1 MLPPLLLS
9 SLSFSLA
16 FLSDSSGSDMCPLG
30 QFPCGN
36 LSVCL
41 PQPQHCNGQQDC
53 PNGADEENCVDNSG
67 WPHLFDAFMKTR
79 VQESKECMLDV
90 YPDVCHCEGW
100 KVNCN
105 GKNLLHVPAV
115 SSNVT
120 ALELNS
126 NRIESLSRDLF
137 IRYRH
142 LERLHL
148 ESNNIEMISKRAFSG
163 LISLRKLFLTQNRI
177 ASLKAGIFSDLS
189 SLEWLILDE
198 NRMSSLRQ
206 KSFEGLKSLFFLSL
220 LNNSVEQ
227 FPKTSICHEMPR
239 LNWLEMEGNRIS
251 SLRASS
257 FRNCSSLTVLAL
269 RRNHIS
275 TIEEGT
281 FEDMQRLI
289 DLDVSMN
296 QIKDLPPSLFQ
307 NLQNLKQLNISNNPL
322 AHIYSN
328 QFDTMV
334 NLQSLSMEEVEIPNI
349 SIRMFRPLTNLT
361 HIYFKRFEFCG
372 YSPNVRSCKP
382 NTDGISSFENL
393 LANIILRVFVWVVA
407 FIICFGNIFVICL
420 RSCIASEN
428 QHHTMAIKSLCCA
441 DCLMGVYLLFIGA
454 FDIKYCGEYNRHAQI
469 WMESLSCQLIGSL
482 AMLSTEVSVM
492 MLTYMTLEKYLC
504 IVFPFQHYRA
514 GRKQT
519 LCSLTFIWLLG
530 FIIAVIPFWDKQ
542 TFGNFY
548 GRNGVCFPL
557 HSDQTEKPGARC
569 YSTAIFLGLNL
580 LGFMVIVFS
589 YSSMFYSVQKT
600 AKSARQTVFDRE
612 VAIAKRFFFIVLT
625 DAMCWIPIFLLKIL
639 SLLRVHIAGTI
650 ILWVVIFILPINSAL
665 NPILYTITTSAFQQR
680 LKQCLKYRCQQ
691 TN

>member
-1 MLPPLLLS
+1 MS
-9 SLSFSLA
+9 
-16 FLSDSSGSDMCPLG
+16 
-30 QFPCGN
+30 
-36 LSVCL
+36 
-41 PQPQHCNGQQDC
+41 H
-53 PNGADEENCVDNSG
+53 VDNSG
-67 WPHLFDAFMKTR
+67 WPHLFDAFMKKR

-90 YPDVCHCEGW
+90 YPEVCHCEGR

-137 IRYRH
+137 LRYKH

-148 ESNNIEMISKRAFSG
+148 ESNSIEMISKRAFSG
-163 LISLRKLFLTQNRI
+163 LFSLRKLFLTQNRI
-177 ASLKAGIFSDLS
+177 LSLKAGIFSDLC

-198 NRMSSLRQ
+198 NRISSLRQ

-227 FPKTSICHEMPR
+227 FPKTSICLEMSR

-251 SLRASS
+251 SLWASS
-257 FRNCSSLTVLAL
+257 FKNCSSLTVLAL

-275 TIEEGT
+275 SIEEGT
-281 FEDMQRLI
+281 FADMHKLI
-289 DLDVSMN
+289 DLDVSVN
-296 QIKDLPPSLFQ
+296 QIQDLHPSLFQ
-307 NLQNLKQLNISNNPL
+307 NLQNLKQLDWTRREPKRRQLDKKTIIYLNKTKQKPTRGNISNNPL
-322 AHIYSN
+322 GHIYSN
-328 QFDTMV
+328 QFDSLV
-334 NLQSLSMEEVEIPNI
+334 NLQSLSMEEVEIPDI
-349 SIRMFRPLTNLT
+349 SIRMFRPLNNLT

-580 LGFMVIVFS
+580 LAFVMIVFS

-600 AKSARQTVFDRE
+600 AKTASQTVFDRE
-612 VAIAKRFFFIVLT
+612 VSIAKRFFFIVFT

-639 SLLRVHIAGTI
+639 SLLRVQIAGTI

>member
-1 MLPPLLLS
+1 
-9 SLSFSLA
+9 
-16 FLSDSSGSDMCPLG
+16 MCPLG

-67 WPHLFDAFMKTR
+67 WPHLFDAFMKKR
-79 VQESKECMLDV
+79 VQESKECMLDI
-90 YPDVCHCEGW
+90 YPDVCHCEGR

-105 GKNLLHVPAV
+105 GRNLLHVPPV

-126 NRIESLSRDLF
+126 NRIKSLSRELF
-137 IRYRH
+137 VRYRH

-148 ESNNIEMISKRAFSG
+148 ESNSIEIISKRAFSG
-163 LISLRKLFLTQNRI
+163 LYSLRKLFLSQNRI
-177 ASLKAGIFSDLS
+177 ASLKAGIFSDLG

-198 NRMSSLRQ
+198 NRISSLRQ

-227 FPKTSICHEMPR
+227 FPRTSICPEMPR
-239 LNWLEMEGNRIS
+239 LNWLEMEGNKIS
-251 SLRASS
+251 SLWASS
-257 FRNCSSLTVLAL
+257 FKNCSSLTVLAL
-269 RRNHIS
+269 RRNYIS

-281 FEDMQRLI
+281 FADMHMLI
-289 DLDVSMN
+289 DLDVSVN
-296 QIKDLPPSLFQ
+296 QITDLPPSLFQ

-322 AHIYSN
+322 AHIYSD
-328 QFDTMV
+328 QFDSLV

-349 SIRMFRPLTNLT
+349 SIRMFRPLNNLT

-519 LCSLTFIWLLG
+519 LCSLIFIWLLG

-580 LGFMVIVFS
+580 LAFVVIVFS

-600 AKSARQTVFDRE
+600 AKTARQTVYDRE
-612 VAIAKRFFFIVLT
+612 VSIAKRFFFIVFT

-639 SLLRVHIAGTI
+639 SLLRVQIAGTI